1 MGRTVRG
8 TKDVVSSL
16 SIKSSG
22 VATLV
27 CAYIDDESVLN
38 TALKQYFSS
47 RVYIMLK

>member
-8 TKDVVSSL
+8 TKDVVS